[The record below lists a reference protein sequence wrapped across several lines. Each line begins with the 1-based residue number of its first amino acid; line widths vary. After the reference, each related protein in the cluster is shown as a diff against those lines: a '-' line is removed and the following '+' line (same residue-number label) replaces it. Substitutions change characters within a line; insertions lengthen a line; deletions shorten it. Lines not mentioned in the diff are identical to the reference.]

1 MVCPKCQANVADDSN
16 FCPRCGTPFKKRQGF
31 IATLWRENKPGFL
44 ILSLLLVA
52 LLGSIVY
59 YLNSRTGTFE
69 VTIERISRDEA
80 LDIYTKA
87 TLKVYCREFGS
98 DCAARGESQIEK
110 EIRLVLPI
118 ILLPPKHTDARITYR
133 NRTSTPVNI
142 KRFLYRNGS
151 GTWRSES
158 PQSYFAAKLNTL
170 RLGIQTAGSNVPFKT
185 KVDFAS
191 TLALAENHGP
201 MTVLPGEDKTWRVGY
216 SEQSGFKIEYTQNG
230 KSYETPVL
238 RVG

>member
-1 MVCPKCQANVADDSN
+1 MVCPKCQANVAGDSN
-16 FCPRCGTPFKKRQGF
+16 FCPRCGTPFKKRKGF
-31 IATLWRENKPGFL
+31 VATLWRDNKPGFL

-52 LLGSIVY
+52 MLASIVY
-59 YLNSRTGTFE
+59 YLNSRTGMFE
-69 VTIERISRDEA
+69 VTIEKISRDEA

-87 TLKVYCREFGS
+87 TLRIYCREFRS
-98 DCAARGESQIEK
+98 DCAGRGESQIEK

-118 ILLPPKHTDARITYR
+118 ILLPPRHTDAKITYR
-133 NRTSTPVNI
+133 NGTSTPVSI

-151 GTWRSES
+151 GTWKVES
-158 PQSYFAAKLNTL
+158 PQSYFAAKLTTL
-170 RLGIQTAGSNVPFKT
+170 RHAIQLAGGNVPFNT

-191 TLALAENHGP
+191 TLALTENHGT
-201 MTVLPGEDKTWRVGY
+201 MTVQPGENKTWRVGY
-216 SEQSGFKIEYTQNG
+216 GEQSEFKIEYTQNG